1 MMSTRGTLAGFAR
14 HSEEAEDSVV
24 GGMYQQC
31 TRGPVPVPVPVPP
44 MLPISSLTP
53 DPVLTAA
60 EDEGEDADAGES
72 GVASWGAG

>member
-1 MMSTRGTLAGFAR
+1 
-14 HSEEAEDSVV
+14 
-24 GGMYQQC
+24 
-31 TRGPVPVPVPVPP
+31 